1 MAIFAPRKISFLAAG
16 TLSMNHAVENDP
28 YFDNEKSVQQED
40 HQLIHNR
47 SRSFFQTLLPFL
59 YLPVLVEFVTKVKLQ
74 QLKVLLK
81 VVAETFGVLEAN
93 KA

>member
-1 MAIFAPRKISFLAAG
+1 MTIFPPRKVSFLAG
-16 TLSMNHAVENDP
+16 DTLGMIHAVENDP

-59 YLPVLVEFVTKVKLQ
+59 YLPVLVESVTKVKLQ
-74 QLKVLLK
+74 QLEVQSK
-81 VVAETFGVLEAN
+81 VVAGTFGVLEAN